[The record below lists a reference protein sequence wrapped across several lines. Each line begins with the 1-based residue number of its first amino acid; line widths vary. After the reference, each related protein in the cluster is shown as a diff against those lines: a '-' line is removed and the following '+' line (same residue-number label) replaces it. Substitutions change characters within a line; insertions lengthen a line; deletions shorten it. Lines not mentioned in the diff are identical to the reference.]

1 MPTAHATQAAEL
13 LWRTWRD
20 GERLDILPAEL
31 QPADRSQAYAIQA
44 EIERLSGRA
53 RIGWKI
59 AATSTAGQAHIGVDG
74 PLAGRML
81 AHRVYGSGVSIPLAT
96 NSMRVAEAEFA
107 FRLAQPLLP
116 RSQPYTVTDVIA
128 AVGSV
133 HPAIELPDSRY
144 HDFVR
149 VGPLHLMA
157 DNACAGWFVL
167 GEAVHVP
174 WCTYDLVGHRVTLRC
189 NGTIARVGTGANVL
203 GDPRVALTWLANELA
218 AHGIGL
224 QVGEVVTTG
233 TCLIPVEVTPGDR
246 IAADF
251 GDFGC
256 VNVAVL

>member
-1 MPTAHATQAAEL
+1 M
-13 LWRTWRD
+13 
-20 GERLDILPAEL
+20 LPAEI

-81 AHRVYGSGVSIPLAT
+81 AHRVYGSGNSIPLAT

-107 FRLAQPLLP
+107 FRLAQPLRP
-116 RSQPYTVTDVIA
+116 RPQPYTVADVMA
-128 AVGSV
+128 AVGSA
-133 HPAIELPDSRY
+133 HPVIELPDSRY

-149 VGPLHLMA
+149 VGAPHLIA
-157 DNACAGWFVL
+157 DNACAGWFIL
-167 GEAVHVP
+167 GEAIHVS
-174 WCTYDLVGHRVTLRC
+174 WRTYDLVGHQVTLHR
-189 NGTIARVGTGANVL
+189 NDTIASVGTGANVL
-203 GDPRVALTWLANELA
+203 GDPRVALTWLTNELT

-233 TCLIPVEVTPGDR
+233 TCLTPVAIAPGDR
-246 IAADF
+246 ITADF
-251 GDFGC
+251 GDFGG
-256 VNVAVL
+256 VDVAVF